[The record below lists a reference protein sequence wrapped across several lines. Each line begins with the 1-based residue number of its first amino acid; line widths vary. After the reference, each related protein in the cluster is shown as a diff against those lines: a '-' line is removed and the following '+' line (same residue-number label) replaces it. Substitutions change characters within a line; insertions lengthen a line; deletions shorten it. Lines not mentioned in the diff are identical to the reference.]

1 MAFLDKIKGITTK
14 LEESDVQAK
23 IQSGVKNVR
32 GVLNSLTKA
41 KKQSEQIIKES
52 EEQTTT
58 LPEQINTTMDIVEQT
73 SDNKSNVLEPE
84 KSRIGDGQ
92 VSNQEAAALFA
103 TTAMLVAK
111 QYKDYKTQ
119 ALNVQKELEE
129 ISLKNQNNLDLMKQ
143 AYQERKP
150 VIDQILKGLDEQ
162 QKQLN
167 YYKEKE
173 LTEEEHKTYQ
183 FLLVAITKQIDSLVH
198 LYDTIMG

>member
-23 IQSGVKNVR
+23 IQNGVKNVR

-41 KKQSEQIIKES
+41 KKQSEQIIKKS